1 MRLRT
6 LLLTNNRLTRVDAG
20 FADMCPQLES
30 LLLTNNKLSKL
41 EDLTRIAASCKS
53 LQRLSLLGNLVT
65 QLPNYRLYVIHLIP
79 SLRVL
84 DFQKVTSKE
93 RQEATRRFDSAQAG
107 ATQLL
112 KDLKEREAAI
122 NSSETGGATIGAVG
136 KKRRAS
142 EREGADGEEEVQ
154 RKIAEVEKMIE
165 LAKSIEEV
173 TRLQMIVEELQGDD
187 KE

>member
-1 MRLRT
+1 M
-6 LLLTNNRLTRVDAG
+6 
-20 FADMCPQLES
+20 
-30 LLLTNNKLSKL
+30 
-41 EDLTRIAASCKS
+41 
-53 LQRLSLLGNLVT
+53 GNLVT

-93 RQEATRRFDSAQAG
+93 RQEATRRFDSTQAG
-107 ATQLL
+107 AAQLL

-122 NSSETGGATIGAVG
+122 NSESGATIGTGAVG

-142 EREGADGEEEVQ
+142 EREGAEIEEEVQ

-165 LAKSIEEV
+165 
-173 TRLQMIVEELQGDD
+173 
-187 KE
+187 

>member
-1 MRLRT
+1 M
-6 LLLTNNRLTRVDAG
+6 
-20 FADMCPQLES
+20 
-30 LLLTNNKLSKL
+30 TNNKLSKL

-107 ATQLL
+107 SAQLL

-122 NSSETGGATIGAVG
+122 NSESGATIGTVGAVG

-142 EREGADGEEEVQ
+142 EREGLEGEEEVQ
-154 RKIAEVEKMIE
+154 RKIAEVEKLIE
-165 LAKSIEEV
+165 
-173 TRLQMIVEELQGDD
+173 
-187 KE
+187 

>member
-1 MRLRT
+1 M
-6 LLLTNNRLTRVDAG
+6 
-20 FADMCPQLES
+20 
-30 LLLTNNKLSKL
+30 
-41 EDLTRIAASCKS
+41 
-53 LQRLSLLGNLVT
+53 
-65 QLPNYRLYVIHLIP
+65 PNYRLYVIHLIP

-107 ATQLL
+107 AAQLL

-122 NSSETGGATIGAVG
+122 NSSETGGGANIGAVG

-173 TRLQMIVEELQGDD
+173 TRLQKVVEELQGDD